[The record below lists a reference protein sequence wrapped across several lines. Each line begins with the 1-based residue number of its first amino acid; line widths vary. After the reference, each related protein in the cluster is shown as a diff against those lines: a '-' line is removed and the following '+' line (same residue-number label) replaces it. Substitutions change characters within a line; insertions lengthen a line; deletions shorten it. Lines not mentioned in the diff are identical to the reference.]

1 MTLYVVWGEYV
12 KLVVWPH
19 GCESWCWCGG
29 SVCRR
34 HCWSQ
39 FIHGLSVFMYF
50 CHTVWACLASFVNNN
65 VCRFRYQQS
74 GVYWYWNATLYQK
87 TYIYY
92 LCTLLYDT
100 FTLTLSSESS
110 ITLRFLQF
118 HTPLTVIL
126 LLSAV
131 ERAHSRLVWH
141 SFQVT
146 CFSSFKALKF
156 SAYKVRSHV
165 RLKSSASMN
174 ETIHWRSRSQVLIHD
189 MTFNNLFL
197 IMSPAVL
204 ELLLNSLA
212 LSVMRC
218 RPPTCFFLSSTTAT
232 ATNSETPHNVNQQGV
247 AQTRRNTTGPP
258 SVLPRIELHCAA
270 VECYRRRQTPDSK
283 TILAHYTMCRRA
295 SNNTGLALAAI
306 SYIWWWLVDWLVSI

>member
-156 SAYKVRSHV
+156 SAYKVRSHG

-204 ELLLNSLA
+204 ELPGDSPHPTAAPMLKSLA
-212 LSVMRC
+212 LSVLRC
-218 RPPTCFFLSSTTAT
+218 HPPTCFFLSSTTAT

-270 VECYRRRQTPDSK
+270 VECYRRRQTPAK
-283 TILAHYTMCRRA
+283 HYWPTTLCVGGPVI
-295 SNNTGLALAAI
+295 TLV
-306 SYIWWWLVDWLVSI
+306 WLWLL